1 MRQLMRTVLNTLGV
15 GRVRAA
21 MNVDSAIEEL
31 SVEPADA
38 IFTDW
43 SPTTSGIELVHRVR
57 QAPDSPNPYMPVII
71 VSGYSEFR
79 HVVTA
84 RDLGADEYL
93 AKPIS
98 ANLVY
103 CRIRSLIE
111 ARRPFI
117 RNEAYFGPDRR
128 RRHIP
133 PTISNAAR
141 AHSPFRRSPIHG
153 PLAGRRRDLKRR
165 QLLEPFGSSCR
176 NRSAADSVSEIEH
189 ARRPQP
195 VGRVRPLGSKR
206 PDGGPML
213 VRLRLPHP
221 WPGGRHANRRGN
233 GHQRLPPGRS

>member
-1 MRQLMRTVLNTLGV
+1 MRNYDLGGLDIYFVEENQLMRQLMRTVLNTLGV

-133 PTISNAAR
+133 PDDLERREGALALPPQPDTR
-141 AHSPFRRSPIHG
+141 A
-153 PLAGRRRDLKRR
+153 AGRAPAGP
-165 QLLEPFGSSCR
+165 Q
-176 NRSAADSVSEIEH
+176 AASI
-189 ARRPQP
+189 A
-195 VGRVRPLGSKR
+195 
-206 PDGGPML
+206 
-213 VRLRLPHP
+213 
-221 WPGGRHANRRGN
+221 
-233 GHQRLPPGRS
+233 